1 MHEQTNQNE
10 SVMNSNEFTRLFSR
24 EFLKLRNE
32 VAGYRSDDEMWLVLP
47 GTINSGG
54 NLVQHLIGN
63 LRTYI
68 GLTLGDVAYVRNRE
82 AEFGERLFTKEKL
95 LEEIDLLNQIISK
108 TLEKLPREIFQNEYP
123 HDILTIFPEQNI
135 GMVLIHLLMHLT
147 WHNGQINHH
156 RRFVASQESAK

>member
-1 MHEQTNQNE
+1 MHQQTNQNE
-10 SVMNSNEFTRLFSR
+10 SVMNSNEFNRLFSR
-24 EFLKLRNE
+24 EILKLRNE
-32 VAGYRSDDEMWLVLP
+32 VEKYRSDDEMWLVLP

-63 LRTYI
+63 LRTYV
-68 GLTLGDVAYVRNRE
+68 GLTLGDFAYVRNRD

-147 WHNGQINHH
+147 WHNGQINYH
-156 RRFVASQESAK
+156 RRFVASQESVI